1 MDTNPINNTILKILY
16 LTIILSIIFKNTDK
30 LIPQLPN
37 ILPSLENVNETL
49 QKNINI
55 IPLSGTL
62 YNRFFKSLYKYLI
75 ILALAFIIS
84 FIVFYSTYKIIKFVK
99 NINNSNTQFEN
110 IYENDIIHNI
120 NLKINK
126 KNKED
131 IIEGNTQQENE
142 ENIDFKKVDKEENE
156 DEENNNSEE
165 NNDSEEKQII
175 KSVEEIINTIS
186 NKELKEE
193 KNQ

>member
-186 NKELKEE
+186 NKELKVE

>member
-16 LTIILSIIFKNTDK
+16 LTIILSIVFKNTDK
-30 LIPQLPN
+30 LITQLPN

-75 ILALAFIIS
+75 ILAIAFIIS

-110 IYENDIIHNI
+110 IYDNDIIHNI

-126 KNKED
+126 KNKEN
-131 IIEGNTQQENE
+131 IIEDNNEQENE
-142 ENIDFKKVDKEENE
+142 KNIDLKINK
-156 DEENNNSEE
+156 DEKHSDSEE

>member
-142 ENIDFKKVDKEENE
+142 ENIDFKKVDNEENE
-156 DEENNNSEE
+156 DEENTN
-165 NNDSEEKQII
+165 SEEKQII

>member
-30 LIPQLPN
+30 LIPQIPN

-49 QKNINI
+49 HKNINI

>member
-16 LTIILSIIFKNTDK
+16 FTIILSIIFKNTDK
-30 LIPQLPN
+30 LIPQIPN

-142 ENIDFKKVDKEENE
+142 ENIDFKKVDNEENE
-156 DEENNNSEE
+156 DEENTN
-165 NNDSEEKQII
+165 SEEKQII